1 MSRGTAA
8 VPVCAGD
15 EQWLLAR
22 PVSYNKLRGPT
33 GQQHRDRHLSTSN
46 ALNCFGYSCF
56 VVVVAI
62 GQFLQY
68 LIIIMGRQ
76 RDEHVFFYRSAM
88 YYYAKRLRSVIR
100 RRAIV
105 EHGYSDQ
112 LCMSVCLCLM
122 LGSSTMVGRLA

>member
-1 MSRGTAA
+1 MSAGTG
-8 VPVCAGD
+8 AGD

-46 ALNCFGYSCF
+46 ALNCLAYSCF
-56 VVVVAI
+56 VVVAI

-88 YYYAKRLRSVIR
+88 YYYAKRLRSIIR

-112 LCMSVCLCLM
+112 LRMSVVC
-122 LGSSTMVGRLA
+122 V